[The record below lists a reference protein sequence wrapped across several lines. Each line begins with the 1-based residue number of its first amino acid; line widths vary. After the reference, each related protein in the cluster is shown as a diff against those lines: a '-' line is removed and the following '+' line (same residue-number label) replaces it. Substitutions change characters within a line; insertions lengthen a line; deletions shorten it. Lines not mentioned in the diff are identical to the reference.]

1 MSGENLGKEESFRK
15 LNETY
20 LVPFSALL
28 PSPSGE
34 QNTASEI
41 RKWKGK
47 GGGRRGDGRK
57 GSHGKKK
64 KRNEGGT
71 IKKLEPPAG
80 RRWKGKGGNGE
91 KGGRGRG
98 RKKGVARP
106 PPRPPRLSLV
116 ALLCSNAFLP
126 SAAAAN
132 PSPSSAVGA
141 LAVVVSVMEKQ
152 LAKDSTNS
160 ELSSS

>member
-1 MSGENLGKEESFRK
+1 MSGEKLGKEESFRK

-28 PSPSGE
+28 PSPSDE

-47 GGGRRGDGRK
+47 GGGRRGDGRN

-71 IKKLEPPAG
+71 IKKLEPPAA
-80 RRWKGKGGNGE
+80 GKEKVEMEKKEGE
-91 KGGRGRG
+91 GG
-98 RKKGVARP
+98 RKKGVAWP
-106 PPRPPRLSLV
+106 LPRPPRLSLV
-116 ALLCSNAFLP
+116 ALLCSNAFPP

-160 ELSSS
+160 E